1 MLICVRICVDVY
13 RPGSRIDVSQQLPSI
28 QEVDMDTGK
37 GFLLQKIVKNICSD
51 DLLNGSGMSFTTKE
65 SIRDLNL

>member
-1 MLICVRICVDVY
+1 MLICVKICVDVY

-37 GFLLQKIVKNICSD
+37 GFLLQKIVKNISSGN
-51 DLLNGSGMSFTTKE
+51 LLNVSGICHLQQKNH
-65 SIRDLNL
+65 LNL